1 VVESVPGP
9 VGPGGDHLVLGRAK
23 AVAQTPKAVAQ
34 THREAIL
41 PWWAPVVD
49 SHGGFS
55 FSGVSSG
62 LWPPDIFSLH
72 SFCPPYLL
80 STMLSSPFQYQ
91 PGPQILRWQIL
102 RCQPIRFLLVRFLL
116 VRFYLSNRETL
127 SNREIRSVGTR
138 CRPRREGQLRARQL
152 RARQLI
158 GRLRVE
164 RLTNR
169 FPLQSSSLPFR
180 GCITG
185 VHHGGHYGDSMQQGK
200 YPMGQGGSPTKA
212 SMRPQAGGTRAAF
225 GRGTCV
231 EHVQAFG
238 TENGRDT
245 RKKPGV

>member
-1 VVESVPGP
+1 M
-9 VGPGGDHLVLGRAK
+9 LGRA
-23 AVAQTPKAVAQ
+23 KAVAQ

-102 RCQPIRFLLVRFLL
+102 RCQPIRFLLVRF
-116 VRFYLSNRETL
+116 YLSNRETL

-185 VHHGGHYGDSMQQGK
+185 VHHGGPSRGALR
-200 YPMGQGGSPTKA
+200 GQHATREVPDGSGRVTNESEHAAA
-212 SMRPQAGGTRAAF
+212 SRWHASRLRSRNMC
-225 GRGTCV
+225 GTC
-231 EHVQAFG
+231 
-238 TENGRDT
+238 
-245 RKKPGV
+245 PGVRD